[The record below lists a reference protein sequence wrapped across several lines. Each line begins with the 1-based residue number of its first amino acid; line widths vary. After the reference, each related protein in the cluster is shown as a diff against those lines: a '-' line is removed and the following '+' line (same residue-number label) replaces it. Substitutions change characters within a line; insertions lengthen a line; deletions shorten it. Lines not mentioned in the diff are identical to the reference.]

1 MSRRTMLRPR
11 SDVGPH
17 QLTRAPEGDFKLSDD
32 PRTANADPS
41 HRLHIELHGIDY
53 IPEQERWAK
62 PRDLFAMWAGAS
74 FQVEY
79 FVYGIALMT
88 FGFSFSQALIL
99 TIIGNC
105 SFVLVGIASLQG
117 PIAGTTAMTINR
129 APFGSRGARLIAVF
143 NWLTQIGF
151 ETEGLIRIV
160 LAGEVLADRAGI
172 HVGAGLKV
180 LFIILAVL
188 IQLLVPLFGHETLVK
203 TLRVLAVPFLALYIV
218 LATYIVPKANF
229 HTATH
234 VASWSTWLAG
244 LAFTIALSGL
254 GWTENGNDYSRYL
267 PRTAKRSS
275 IIGWVFLGSGVPQ
288 TLVMII
294 GIMVGTYTTTIATS
308 ANPFSAFA
316 NGHVVPTGF
325 VVPVLVVSIAQL
337 FAINSLDL
345 YSSGV
350 TLQTIG
356 FSLQRWQAVVVDTLV
371 TGALTV
377 YAVFDATFNT
387 LLKDFADIVIIWIGP
402 WFAIYIIDWVLRRCR
417 YDSAALQET
426 AAGSRYFGSF
436 FGFRPAAVIA
446 QLLGMFAALEGLAP
460 TFTVPGW
467 LTLVSSHTHGADIS
481 VFSGIGVAGVA
492 YYLLA
497 RRELRSAALETSAS

>member
-1 MSRRTMLRPR
+1 MSEGEIELKGNPGSTGSDTAHHLR
-11 SDVGPH
+11 
-17 QLTRAPEGDFKLSDD
+17 
-32 PRTANADPS
+32 
-41 HRLHIELHGIDY
+41 IELHGIDY
-53 IPEQERWAK
+53 IPEHERWAK

-99 TIIGNC
+99 TVIGNC
-105 SFVLVGIASLQG
+105 SFVLVGVASLQG

-151 ETEGLIRIV
+151 ETEGLILIV
-160 LAGEVLADRAGI
+160 LAAEVLAERGGV
-172 HVGAGLKV
+172 HVGSGLKMV
-180 LFIILAVL
+180 FILFAVA
-188 IQLLVPLFGHETLVK
+188 IQLLVPLFGHETLIK
-203 TLRVLAVPFLALYIV
+203 TLRALAVPFLALYII
-218 LATYIVPKANF
+218 LAAYIIPKAHF
-229 HTATH
+229 HSVVH

-244 LAFTIALSGL
+244 LAFTVALSGL

-267 PRTAKRSS
+267 PEDAKRSS
-275 IIGWVFLGSGVPQ
+275 IIAWVFLGSGVPQ

-316 NGHVVPTGF
+316 NAHVVPTAF
-325 VVPVLVVSIAQL
+325 VVPVLVVSIVQL

-356 FSLQRWQAVVVDTLV
+356 FSLKRWQAVIVDTCV
-371 TGALTV
+371 TGILTV

-402 WFAIYIIDWVLRRCR
+402 WFAIYILDWAMRRYR
-417 YDSAALQET
+417 YDSLALQQVN
-426 AAGSRYFGSF
+426 AGSRYYGSF
-436 FGFRPAAVIA
+436 YGLRPAAVFA
-446 QLLGMFAALEGLAP
+446 QLLGMFAALEGLSP
-460 TFTVPGW
+460 TFSVPSW
-467 LTLVSSHTHGADIS
+467 LNLVAAHTHGADVSI
-481 VFSGIGVAGVA
+481 FSGAGVAGIVYFLLVRKEFNKVDDESKVDVEVA
-492 YYLLA
+492 
-497 RRELRSAALETSAS
+497 SS

>member
-1 MSRRTMLRPR
+1 
-11 SDVGPH
+11 
-17 QLTRAPEGDFKLSDD
+17 
-32 PRTANADPS
+32 
-41 HRLHIELHGIDY
+41 
-53 IPEQERWAK
+53 
-62 PRDLFAMWAGAS
+62 MWAGAS

-129 APFGSRGARLIAVF
+129 ASFGSRGARLIALF

-151 ETEGLIRIV
+151 ETEGLILIV
-160 LAGEVLADRAGI
+160 LAAEVLADRAGV
-172 HVGAGLKV
+172 HVGSGLKII
-180 LFIILAVL
+180 FILLAVA

-218 LATYIVPKANF
+218 LATYIVPKAHF
-229 HTATH
+229 HTVTH

-244 LAFTIALSGL
+244 LAFTVALSGL

-267 PRTAKRSS
+267 PKDAKRSS

-325 VVPVLVVSIAQL
+325 VVPVLVVSIVQL

-356 FSLQRWQAVVVDTLV
+356 FSLQRWQAVIVDTCV
-371 TGALTV
+371 TGVLTV
-377 YAVFDATFNT
+377 YAIFDATFNT

-402 WFAIYIIDWVLRRCR
+402 WFAIYILDWAMRRYR
-417 YDSAALQET
+417 YDSRALQET
-426 AAGSRYFGSF
+426 TAGSRYFGSF
-436 FGFRPAAVIA
+436 FGFRPAAVVA

-460 TFTVPGW
+460 TFPVPGW
-467 LTLVSSHTHGADIS
+467 LTLVASHTHGADVSI
-481 VFSGIGVAGVA
+481 FSGVGVAGVA
-492 YYLLA
+492 YYVLA
-497 RRELRSAALETSAS
+497 RRELNGAEAEAATG

>member
-1 MSRRTMLRPR
+1 MFEPYPLKGETDLGEQPGSGVSPQ
-11 SDVGPH
+11 VPH
-17 QLTRAPEGDFKLSDD
+17 
-32 PRTANADPS
+32 
-41 HRLHIELHGIDY
+41 LHIELHGIDH
-53 IPEQERWAK
+53 IPDQERWAR

-99 TIIGNC
+99 TVIGNC
-105 SFVLVGIASLQG
+105 SFLLVGIASLQG

-129 APFGSRGARLIAVF
+129 APFGARGARLIAVF

-151 ETEGLIRIV
+151 ETEGMILIV
-160 LAGEVLADRAGI
+160 LAAEVLAGRAGI
-172 HVGAGLKV
+172 HVGSPLKV
-180 LFIILAVL
+180 LFILLAVA
-188 IQLLVPLFGHETLVK
+188 IQLVVPLFGHEALVK
-203 TLRVLAVPFLALYIV
+203 SLRALAIPFLGLYIV
-218 LATYIVPKANF
+218 LATYIEPRARF
-229 HTATH
+229 HAAAH
-234 VASWSTWLAG
+234 VAGWSTWFAG
-244 LAFTIALSGL
+244 LAFTVALSGL

-267 PRTAKRSS
+267 PEDSKRSS

-288 TLVMII
+288 TLVMIL

-316 NGHVVPTGF
+316 DGHVVPTGF
-325 VVPVLVVSIAQL
+325 VVPVLVVSIFQL

-356 FSLQRWQAVVVDTLV
+356 FSFQRWQAVVVDTFV

-377 YAVFDATFNT
+377 YAIFDATFNT
-387 LLKDFADIVIIWIGP
+387 LLKDFADLVIIWIGP
-402 WFAIYIIDWVLRRCR
+402 WFAIYILDWVMRRYR
-417 YDSAALQET
+417 YDRLALQQT
-426 AAGSRYFGSF
+426 TPGSRYFGSR

-446 QLLGMFAALEGLAP
+446 QLLGMLAALEGLAP
-460 TFTVPGW
+460 TFSVPGW
-467 LTLVSSHTHGADIS
+467 LTLVATHTHGADVSI
-481 VFSGIGVAGVA
+481 FSGTGVAA
-492 YYLLA
+492 ITYFLLA
-497 RRELRSAALETSAS
+497 RKELGTAGVETATG